1 MIQSH
6 AHAEGDIT
14 SFYIPAA
21 ISELLENFG
30 KMTIEE
36 TKQSVRKTGID
47 VLGDV
52 PWGTHFC
59 LFYKTKEDLIDILIP
74 YFKAGLESNEF
85 CMWVTSEPLSV
96 REAEE
101 ALRKSVPDFDQY
113 LKKEQVR
120 IVPYSEWYLKD
131 GTFNLNRVLN
141 GWIEKLSQALSDGF
155 DGIRV
160 TGDGGWFEKKDWRSF
175 ADYEENVNSIIE
187 KYQMIAICTYSLDKC
202 TACEIIGVVN
212 RHQFALIREE
222 GKWEL
227 IESSERKKAED
238 KLRANENKYKT
249 LLENIPQKIF
259 LKDRDSVY
267 VSCNENYAKDL
278 NIKAKKIAGKTDYD
292 FFPKELAEKYR
303 ADDRRIME
311 SGKTEDIEEKYIQEG
326 QEVIVHTVKT
336 PVRDEQGNITGVL
349 GIFWDI
355 TEHKRMEKIL
365 RESENLI
372 AKGQLAA
379 QIAHEINNPL
389 AGIKNSFLLIKDAIP
404 EDHPYYRYV
413 GLIDKEIERISDIVR
428 QMFDLYRPNQDP
440 TEFSVND
447 AIHEVVA
454 LLEADCHERN
464 VVISI
469 DSSDKALKLPE
480 ALLRQVLFNIVKN
493 AIEASPPGGE
503 VKVAASVTD
512 NDLTLTVSDH
522 GSGIPEQ
529 VQSRIFEQ
537 SFTTKDGRTIAG
549 LGLGLS
555 VSKNIVEGMG
565 GSIHFESKADQGTVF
580 GIVIPL
586 SEAGKGVQNG

>member
-1 MIQSH
+1 
-6 AHAEGDIT
+6 
-14 SFYIPAA
+14 
-21 ISELLENFG
+21 
-30 KMTIEE
+30 MTIEE
-36 TKQSVRKTGID
+36 ARQPSRRTGID
-47 VLGDV
+47 VLGTV

-59 LFYKTKEDLIDILIP
+59 LFYSTKEDLFDILIP

-96 REAEE
+96 KEAEN
-101 ALRKSVPDFDQY
+101 ALRNAIPDFDQY

-120 IVPYSEWYLKD
+120 IIPDSEWYLKD
-131 GTFNLNRVLN
+131 GVFNLQRVLN
-141 GWIEKLSQALSDGF
+141 AWVDQLNQALASGF
-155 DGIRV
+155 AGMRV
-160 TGDGGWFEKKDWRSF
+160 TGGGSGLEKGILKEF
-175 ADYEENVNSIIE
+175 ADYEKEVNKAID
-187 KYQMIAICTYSLDKC
+187 KYRMIAICSYCLDEC
-202 TACEIIGVVN
+202 GASEIIEVVN
-212 RHQFALIREE
+212 CHRFAVIRSE
-222 GKWEL
+222 GKWEV

-238 KLRANENKYKT
+238 KLQANENKYRT
-249 LLENIPQKIF
+249 LLEKLPQKIF

-278 NIKAKKIAGKTDYD
+278 NIKVKEIAGKTDYD

-311 SGKTEDIEEKYIQEG
+311 SGKSEDIEEKYIQEG

-355 TEHKRMEKIL
+355 TEHKLMEKIL

-447 AIHEVVA
+447 AIGEVVA
-454 LLEADCHERN
+454 LLETECHEHN

-469 DSSDKALKLPE
+469 DSSDKAVKLPE
-480 ALLRQVLFNIVKN
+480 ALFRQALFNIIKN
-493 AIEASPPGGE
+493 AVEASPSGAE
-503 VKVAASVTD
+503 VKVAASVTKD
-512 NDLTLTVSDH
+512 GLTLRVSDH

-529 VQSRIFEQ
+529 VQFRVFEP
-537 SFTTKDGRTIAG
+537 SFTTKDGRTTTG

-555 VSKNIVEGMG
+555 VSKDIVEGMG
-565 GSIHFESKADQGTVF
+565 GSIDFESKGGEGTVF
-580 GIVIPL
+580 SIVIPL
-586 SEAGKGVQNG
+586 SEAGKEV